1 MSAGVGVHVVLPDG
15 DQVRA
20 GTLHLHQARR
30 ADSSTFSYD
39 GAYLADPRAYP
50 LDPGLPLASGAHQT
64 APGRAVFGAIGD
76 TAPDRW
82 GRTLMARAER
92 ERAERLGT
100 TPRTL
105 LESDYL
111 LGTRDDLRQG
121 ALRFAGT
128 DGEFLAIPEDGVPR
142 LVALAT
148 LLALTDRHLAHRI
161 GDRDLRDLVN
171 AGGSLGGARPKAAVL
186 LDDGAP
192 AIAKFPRRGSDEWDV
207 MRWEKVSL
215 DLAAAAGIDVPGS
228 DLVRVAGHS
237 VLLLRRF
244 DRSGT
249 RRIGY
254 VSAMTR
260 LEARDG
266 ERRSYPEIAEVA
278 EAESPGPG
286 RDLEQLFRRA
296 VFSVLISNGDN
307 HLRNHG
313 FLREPTGWALA
324 PAFDLNPEPEAPG
337 RLVTTI
343 DVDGDPTAGVE
354 ACLRTAGYYRLTSA
368 RAVQVLAEVERATSL
383 WRQVAARAGA
393 PVTELNLMAAA
404 FDAPERATARRVIA
418 AHRTRGTA

>member
-1 MSAGVGVHVVLPDG
+1 MTGGVSVHVVLPDG

-30 ADSSTFSYD
+30 TDSATFSYHE
-39 GAYLADPRAYP
+39 AYLADPRAYA

-82 GRTLMARAER
+82 GRTLMARAEL
-92 ERAERLGT
+92 ERASGLGV

-121 ALRFAGT
+121 ALRFTRDGT
-128 DGEFLAIPEDGVPR
+128 EFLAVAEDGVPR
-142 LVALAT
+142 LVALDT
-148 LLALTDRHLAHRI
+148 LLALTDRHLAHRT

-186 LDDGAP
+186 LDDGAL

-207 MRWEKVSL
+207 MRWEKVGL

-228 DLVRVAGHS
+228 QLVPVAGRS
-237 VLLLRRF
+237 VLLTRRF
-244 DRSGT
+244 DRSGP
-249 RRIGY
+249 RRVGY

-260 LEARDG
+260 LEAADG
-266 ERRSYPEIAEVA
+266 ESRSYPEIAEVA
-278 EAESPGPG
+278 EAESPEPA

-313 FLREPTGWALA
+313 FLRRQTGWALA
-324 PAFDLNPEPEAPG
+324 PAFDLNPEPDAPG
-337 RLVTTI
+337 RLATTI
-343 DVDGDPTAGVE
+343 DVDGDPMAGVE
-354 ACLRTAGYYRLTSA
+354 ACLRTAGYYRLTPA
-368 RAVQVLAEVERATSL
+368 RAVQVLTEVEQATSR
-383 WRQVAARAGA
+383 WRQTATRAGA
-393 PVTELNLMAAA
+393 PAAELDLMAAA
-404 FDAPERATARRVIA
+404 FGGPERTAARRAIA